1 MYKVS
6 VIGNFSFGRNDHGGQ
21 TTKTHNVYNALC
33 NVLGKDN
40 VSAVDTF
47 GGVRFFLRMP
57 VVLWSALRTAQNII
71 ILPAHRGVRTI
82 APLLIIL
89 NGLFH
94 RRIHYCVIGGWLA
107 DMVKKKPLLSFFLK
121 RIYCIYTETN
131 SMQTN
136 LQQQGFRNV
145 QVMPNFKDIPIRSA
159 ESINTQIFAEPY
171 PLCTFS
177 RVTPQKGIE
186 QAISEVKQANE
197 SLGRD
202 VFEFTIYGQVD
213 KGGEAWF
220 ESLMNGLPKYIKYGG
235 LIVPDKSVE
244 VLQKYWLL
252 LFPTYYEG
260 EGFAGTMLDA
270 MATGLPIIA
279 TDWHNNAEVIHNG
292 ENGFLVQIKNSNSI
306 ADILVQV
313 AQNPEL
319 LTPIRYNCLQTA
331 KNYQPQEVI
340 KILLSQLY

>member
-107 DMVKKKPLLSFFLK
+107 DMVKKKPL
-121 RIYCIYTETN
+121 
-131 SMQTN
+131 M
-136 LQQQGFRNV
+136 
-145 QVMPNFKDIPIRSA
+145 RS
-159 ESINTQIFAEPY
+159 
-171 PLCTFS
+171 TF
-177 RVTPQKGIE
+177 
-186 QAISEVKQANE
+186 
-197 SLGRD
+197 
-202 VFEFTIYGQVD
+202 
-213 KGGEAWF
+213 
-220 ESLMNGLPKYIKYGG
+220 
-235 LIVPDKSVE
+235 
-244 VLQKYWLL
+244 
-252 LFPTYYEG
+252 
-260 EGFAGTMLDA
+260 
-270 MATGLPIIA
+270 
-279 TDWHNNAEVIHNG
+279 
-292 ENGFLVQIKNSNSI
+292 
-306 ADILVQV
+306 
-313 AQNPEL
+313 
-319 LTPIRYNCLQTA
+319 
-331 KNYQPQEVI
+331 
-340 KILLSQLY
+340 